1 MTGCP
6 PRRNPATNHRRRT
19 TSPICSPVATFLAHL
34 LERYPA
40 LTFAAYRRY
49 WLASFASVG
58 ATQLITLGQGWLV
71 FELTGSALQLG
82 VLGAAASLPNILMTL
97 FGGVVADRFDKRQI
111 LRLTSGT
118 ITVLLLVLTTL
129 DYTGLVQVWHVIA
142 IAALFSLITGLD
154 WPARA
159 AIYPLLVERHAFMS
173 AVALNSFIWQ
183 ATRMAIPALGGVL
196 MYVADTWLIFALAG
210 AGFFTMFLVISGLH
224 VKTPTATHHSPLQ
237 QLLQGLTFIVH
248 NDVFKW
254 LLGLTF
260 ISMFLSQSYV
270 QILPIFVGNMG
281 LAEQAYGYLLSAGG
295 IGSILGTLMVGGL
308 GGDKPVGHYM
318 FAGTALSVVAL
329 LGFVWAASAGVFG
342 AALLAVFLAAVCSSV
357 YMIISMTILQ
367 ARVPDELRG
376 RVMGIY
382 TIGYSLIPLGGLF
395 LGSLAEQ
402 TGAGRAVLY
411 AGSVY
416 LLIALAVW
424 AGKGSLRALTAGHTT
439 ADGR

>member
-1 MTGCP
+1 MA
-6 PRRNPATNHRRRT
+6 N
-19 TSPICSPVATFLAHL
+19 LLQHL
-34 LERYPA
+34 LQRYPA
-40 LTFAAYRRY
+40 LTFAPYRRY

-58 ATQLITLGQGWLV
+58 AAQLITLGQGWLV

-82 VLGAAASLPNILMTL
+82 VLGAAASLPNIMMTL
-97 FGGVVADRFDKRQI
+97 FGGVIADRFDKRQI
-111 LRLTSGT
+111 LRLTSG
-118 ITVLLLVLTTL
+118 IIAVLLLILTLL
-129 DYTGLVQVWHVIA
+129 DFSDLVQVWHVIT

-159 AIYPLLVERHAFMS
+159 AIYPLLVERYAFMS

-196 MYVADTWLIFALAG
+196 MYIADTWLIFALASL
-210 AGFFTMFLVISGLH
+210 GFLIMFVVISGLH
-224 VKTPTATHHSPLQ
+224 VQVPEATHHSPLQ
-237 QLLQGLTFIVH
+237 QLRQGLSFIVH
-248 NDVFKW
+248 NDIFKW

-270 QILPIFVGNMG
+270 QILPVFVGNMG

-295 IGSILGTLMVGGL
+295 IGSILGTLMVGGIS
-308 GGDKPVGHYM
+308 GHKPIGHYM

-329 LGFVWAASAGVFG
+329 MGFVWAASAGLFA
-342 AALLAVFLAAVCSSV
+342 AALFAVFLASVCSSV

-395 LGSLAEQ
+395 LGSVAEQ
-402 TGAGRAVLY
+402 IGAERAVLY
-411 AGSVY
+411 ASSVY

-424 AGKGSLRALTAGHTT
+424 AGKSSLRVLTPGQASTSQ
-439 ADGR
+439 